1 MTDGGYGGYGSW
13 GGYGGWG
20 SYGGYSSY
28 GMGYGGWGSGYYAMM
43 GRGFGSRYHAAD
55 IIANANW
62 S

>member
-1 MTDGGYGGYGSW
+1 MTDGGYGGYGGW
-13 GGYGGWG
+13 GGYGGYGGWG
-20 SYGGYSSY
+20 GGCYG
-28 GMGYGGWGSGYYAMM
+28 MM